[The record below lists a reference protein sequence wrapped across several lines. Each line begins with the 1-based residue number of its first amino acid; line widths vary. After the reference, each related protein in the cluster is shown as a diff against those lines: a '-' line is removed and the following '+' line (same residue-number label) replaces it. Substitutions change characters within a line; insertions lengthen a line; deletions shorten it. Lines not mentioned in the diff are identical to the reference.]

1 MKLTLRADGA
11 PLADIDLGEAEPRSG
26 YFDEG
31 DLAST
36 SGNLYIE
43 IDGQEYGSLFF
54 MIEDGRL
61 TITLGQF
68 DFTNELWE
76 ERNPLVDPVV
86 EP

>member
-1 MKLTLRADGA
+1 MKLTLKADG
-11 PLADIDLGEAEPRSG
+11 PDLAVFDLGEPHATG

-31 DLAST
+31 DLCST

-43 IDGQEYGSLFF
+43 LDGVEYGSLFI
-54 MIEDGRL
+54 MIEDGRP

-68 DFTNELWE
+68 DYATEDWE
-76 ERNPLVDPVV
+76 ERNPLVNPVV